1 MQMKIIPLVLVVF
14 LNKLFSVYLFLGYGW
29 FGKIDTGFSLQPENI
44 FTFFFLHLTSTMQR
58 DQLKVSG
65 IDPVMIM
72 SIASS
77 KAAALNYIF

>member
-1 MQMKIIPLVLVVF
+1 MANENNSIGCCHF
-14 LNKLFSVYLFLGYGW
+14 LNKLFSVYNFPGYGW

-44 FTFFFLHLTSTMQR
+44 FTFFLHLTSRMQR

-65 IDPVMIM
+65 IDPVMITI
-72 SIASS
+72 IASS